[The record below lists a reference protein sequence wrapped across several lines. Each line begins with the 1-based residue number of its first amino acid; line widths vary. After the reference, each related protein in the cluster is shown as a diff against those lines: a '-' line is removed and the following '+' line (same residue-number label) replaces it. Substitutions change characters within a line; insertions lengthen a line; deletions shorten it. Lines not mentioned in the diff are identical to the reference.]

1 MRVKDLA
8 SQLGINQAEI
18 IDICGKLQIPAR
30 HFTSFLRQDEIMLIT
45 QEHKYRKKSFF
56 EKLAYKFSYLNSNVE
71 NSKSNI

>member
-8 SQLGINQAEI
+8 SQLGIDQAEI

-30 HFTSFLRQDEIMLIT
+30 HFTSFLRQDEILLIT
-45 QEHKYRKKSFF
+45 EEHKYRKTSFF
-56 EKLAYKFSYLNSNVE
+56 KKLAYKFSYLNSNVE

>member
-18 IDICGKLQIPAR
+18 LDICRKLQIPAR
-30 HFTSFLRQDEIMLIT
+30 HFTSFLRQDEILSIT
-45 QEHKYRKKSFF
+45 QEHKYRKSSFF
-56 EKLAYKFSYLNSNVE
+56 KKLAYKFFYLNSNVD

>member
-8 SQLGINQAEI
+8 SQLGINQADI

-45 QEHKYRKKSFF
+45 QEHKYRKRSFF
-56 EKLAYKFSYLNSNVE
+56 KKLAYKFSYLNSNVE

>member
-8 SQLGINQAEI
+8 SQLGINQADI

-56 EKLAYKFSYLNSNVE
+56 KKLAYKFSYLNSNVE

>member
-1 MRVKDLA
+1 MRVKDLG

-30 HFTSFLRQDEIMLIT
+30 HFTSFLRQDEILLIT
-45 QEHKYRKKSFF
+45 EEHKYRKKSFF
-56 EKLAYKFSYLNSNVE
+56 KKLAYKFSYLNSNVE

>member
-30 HFTSFLRQDEIMLIT
+30 HFTSFLRQDEILLIT
-45 QEHKYRKKSFF
+45 QEHKYRKNSFK
-56 EKLAYKFSYLNSNVE
+56 KLAYKFSYLNSNVK

>member
-1 MRVKDLA
+1 VRVKDLA

-30 HFTSFLRQDEIMLIT
+30 HFTSFLRQDEILLIT
-45 QEHKYRKKSFF
+45 QEHKYRKSSFF
-56 EKLAYKFSYLNSNVE
+56 KKLVNKFSYLNSNVE